1 MALFACTAPVLSTK
15 IGGVERRI
23 TGKPGNWLV
32 DLHGESTL
40 SELAVEKA
48 DAIAMRGNCFAR
60 VREEMRKSKWI
71 A

>member
-1 MALFACTAPVLSTK
+1 MALFACTMPVLSTK
-15 IGGVERRI
+15 IGKVGRRI

-32 DLHGESTL
+32 DLHGGSTL

-48 DAIAMRGNCFAR
+48 DAIATGGGCFAR
-60 VREEMRKSKWI
+60 VRKEMRESKWI